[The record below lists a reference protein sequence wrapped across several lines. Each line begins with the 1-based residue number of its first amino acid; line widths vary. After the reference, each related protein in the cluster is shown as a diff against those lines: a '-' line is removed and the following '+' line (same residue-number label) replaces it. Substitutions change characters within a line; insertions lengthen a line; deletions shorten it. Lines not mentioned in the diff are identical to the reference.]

1 MSRRLSIGIDTSN
14 YKTSVAAVD
23 ERGNILCN
31 LQRYLQVRKGE
42 RGLRQSV
49 ALFQHVN
56 NLPELIESCMA
67 SLGDG
72 RIDCVCASSRP
83 RPVAGSYMPVFNAG
97 VSAARMLAAALKV
110 PYRQFSH
117 QEGHIEAVRF
127 FSPLKEADRFLSF
140 HFSGGTTEA
149 LLVDGEE
156 ISLAGGTKD
165 ISFGQLLDRVGV
177 TLGMAFPCGG
187 EMDEIALRGG
197 TEEIDNIL
205 PRIKCSD
212 GFINLSG
219 IETKCQRLAAETE
232 QTQLIRMLFFR
243 IAEAVCTMTEQ
254 MTEKFGVRSVL
265 FEGGVSSSRFLR
277 CYAEDRL
284 NKLEYYFGEP
294 ALSTDNAV
302 GVALLGGKQSWR

>member
-56 NLPELIESCMA
+56 NLPELIESCMS

-127 FSPLKEADRFLSF
+127 FSPLKEEDRFLSF

-149 LLVDGEE
+149 LLVDGEA

-177 TLGMAFPCGG
+177 TLGMAFPCGE
-187 EMDEIALRGG
+187 EMDEIVLRGG

-232 QTQLIRMLFFR
+232 RAQLIRMLFFR

-265 FEGGVSSSRFLR
+265 FAGGVSSSRFLR
-277 CYAEDRL
+277 CYVEDRL